1 MLKRIVMLVSGLGMA
16 RCTQA
21 LVLQITQL
29 WNHAKLLLVSYTRK
43 FQSAVCQWFL
53 YAKMVLS
60 FKVWPAKKTIAEPL
74 IKAELTTAKAKV
86 MDLGKQR
93 VTTARRT
100 RRHAKHQP
108 KKGK

>member
-1 MLKRIVMLVSGLGMA
+1 MLKRIVMQVSGQVMA
-16 RCTQA
+16 QFTTAYIQLTTCLLRTAKHLLALITQA
-21 LVLQITQL
+21 YHSARAQL
-29 WNHAKLLLVSYTRK
+29 LLLVKT
-43 FQSAVCQWFL
+43 
-53 YAKMVLS
+53 VLS